1 MKNIWI
7 IAKKELVTFFD
18 SFTAY
23 ILMLIFLGFSG
34 FFTWLYGNG
43 DVFFT
48 NQASIRPFFEICYW
62 TLFFFIPALT
72 MKMFAEEKKSGTL
85 EFLLSKPITNWEL
98 IFGKYLSCILLVGI
112 TLLFS
117 LPFYFGVAY
126 LGPVDHGSVICGYI
140 GLMLLASAYIGIGLF
155 CSSITNNQIVAFL
168 LSLVIGVFFHIL
180 FGLLGNTFKGFFGSL
195 FHYLYVYRHFDSIS
209 RGVLDTKDIIYF
221 LSITLIGLFGCE
233 YILAKRNVND

>member
-7 IAKKELVTFFD
+7 LAKKELTTFFD

-48 NQASIRPFFEICYW
+48 NQASIRPFFGICYW

-72 MKMFAEEKKSGTL
+72 MKMFAEEKKTGTL
-85 EFLLSKPITNWEL
+85 EFLLSKPITNREL
-98 IFGKYLSCILLVGI
+98 VLGKFLACLLLVAI

-117 LPFYFGVAY
+117 LPYYFAVAW

-140 GLMLLASAYIGIGLF
+140 GLMLLASAYTGIGLF
-155 CSSITNNQIVAFL
+155 CSSVTNNQIVAFL
-168 LSLVIGVFFHIL
+168 LALVIGIFFHLL
-180 FGLLGNTFKGFFGSL
+180 FGLLAGSL
-195 FHYLYVYRHFDSIS
+195 SGIVAQVFYSLDVFRHFDSVS

-221 LSITLIGLFGCE
+221 VSVTLLGLFGCE